1 MREEEAWNA
10 IASDAPREWEIRDGA
25 SFLCRVTATNGDAAL
40 DDAVTYLV
48 EDAQRY
54 FQQGCKLA
62 LDLRATCAITDER
75 VRRRLALVVPEGMP
89 ERGLH

>member
-1 MREEEAWNA
+1 MRDTEAWDA
-10 IASDAPREWEIRDGA
+10 IDQDAPREWEVYESGA
-25 SFLCRVTATNGDAAL
+25 FFCCLTATNGDAAL
-40 DDAVTYLV
+40 DDAVAYLV

-62 LDLRATCAITDER
+62 LDLRATCATTDER

-89 ERGLH
+89 DRELH